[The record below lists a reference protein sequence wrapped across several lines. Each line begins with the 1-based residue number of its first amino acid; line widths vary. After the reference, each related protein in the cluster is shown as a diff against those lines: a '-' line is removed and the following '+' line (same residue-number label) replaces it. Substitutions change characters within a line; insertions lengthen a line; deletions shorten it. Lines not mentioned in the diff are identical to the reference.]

1 MVEETRDSHDIGM
14 QREMWS
20 AFCKIVRWSIIGV
33 AAVLI
38 LMALTLT

>member
-1 MVEETRDSHDIGM
+1 MVDETRGSHDIRM

-33 AAVLI
+33 VALLVFMALI
-38 LMALTLT
+38 LV